1 MKKTLTLLLMAAL
14 AFTGCKKEITGIEN
28 SAEHYALNEFIDSR
42 AIDNDASRSNTIS
55 PRSNL
60 KAIIRQVANSTD
72 KYRLILKVDS
82 IEMEVKDP
90 KTGEIVLAMVDI
102 ESLKDVKVTAGLSI
116 PDLINPDKET
126 VLFAEGGMTFTKQ
139 NENGF
144 FVYASAPFGGPSGT
158 TDEPNGFAYDM
169 VDISYNISH
178 FGTDI
183 FAPGHVRDRHRC
195 FILPNG
201 KAIAQNPEVERVNA
215 GGKWTHSSGQ
225 VFVETMVITIAND
238 PAQEIEK
245 ITFVPGLIKDT
256 KYPFDM
262 IQMPSLDFEK
272 TVSNPNTGIA
282 KFVNKAKASTVYRE
296 YSWSGFTPLSATGV
310 FYSVSGKGGKVTK
323 IVVSS
328 GGLDY

>member
-1 MKKTLTLLLMAAL
+1 MKKTLTLLLIAAL

-28 SAEHYALNEFIDSR
+28 SAEHYALSEFIDSR

-82 IEMEVKDP
+82 IEIEVKDP

-116 PDLINPDKET
+116 PDLINLDKET
-126 VLFAEGGMTFTKQ
+126 VLFAEGSMTFTKQ

-201 KAIAQNPEVERVNA
+201 KAIAQTRKLKE
-215 GGKWTHSSGQ
+215 
-225 VFVETMVITIAND
+225 
-238 PAQEIEK
+238 
-245 ITFVPGLIKDT
+245 
-256 KYPFDM
+256 
-262 IQMPSLDFEK
+262 
-272 TVSNPNTGIA
+272 
-282 KFVNKAKASTVYRE
+282 
-296 YSWSGFTPLSATGV
+296 
-310 FYSVSGKGGKVTK
+310 
-323 IVVSS
+323 
-328 GGLDY
+328 